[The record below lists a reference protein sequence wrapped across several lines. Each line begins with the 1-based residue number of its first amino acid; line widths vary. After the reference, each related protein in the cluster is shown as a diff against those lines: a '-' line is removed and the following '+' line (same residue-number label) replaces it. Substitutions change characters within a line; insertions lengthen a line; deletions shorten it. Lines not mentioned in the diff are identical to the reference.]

1 MNTPLPTE
9 HSIPLKVIVKGRPPE
24 DVLEEYM
31 RIFKRAKRFVTDN
44 SNSKSEDD
52 VYADTLKLTAYRLY
66 LLGVED
72 GMRKEDTNK

>member
-1 MNTPLPTE
+1 MNKNSTK
-9 HSIPLKVIVKGRPPE
+9 HSIPLNVIAKGRPLE

-31 RIFKRAKRFVTDN
+31 RIFMSAKRAATKPG
-44 SNSKSEDD
+44 KSEED

-72 GMRKEDTNK
+72 GMKKEDTTK